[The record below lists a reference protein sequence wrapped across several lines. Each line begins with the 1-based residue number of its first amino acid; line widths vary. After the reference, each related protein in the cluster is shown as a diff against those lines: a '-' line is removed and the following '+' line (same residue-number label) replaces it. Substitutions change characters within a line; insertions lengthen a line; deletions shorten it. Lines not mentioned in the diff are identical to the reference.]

1 MAARVKKT
9 EGGTANRYMVPVVRS
24 TFRILEEISAAG
36 PLGLN
41 EITQRT
47 KIPKST
53 VFRVLATLQS
63 LGYVVR
69 DGSRDYCVSPS
80 IAGLAGD
87 RSQSDALRA
96 AALPWMVRLRN
107 ECGETVNLGQ
117 LQHDKVVYLEVV
129 PSEFA
134 LRLSER
140 PGATV
145 PVHASALGKAILAFS
160 PPELADSLI
169 GSQRL
174 AMFTRNT
181 VTDPAAMR
189 EELRRVRDR
198 GFAFDKGEISALATC
213 VGAPILGVDGRAI
226 AAMSI
231 SGPSSRFTPRRDSAI
246 VTSLLQA
253 VREIS
258 YALRPHARINHGDVA
273 AHAMAQQVDRLIQCQ
288 CVEQGVEIPEVVGK
302 PIAVGG
308 GGLGQAKASPVGRD
322 DEAWVLAC
330 LRKSVHNELERS
342 GRVHPAMQHDERRA
356 LGSDERGIAPEL
368 KVVIQ
373 AAHSDVLAAG
383 GVGRGVGGRRHA
395 LNCRARLRQLNFA

>member
-258 YALRPHARINHGDVA
+258 YALRPHAR
-273 AHAMAQQVDRLIQCQ
+273 
-288 CVEQGVEIPEVVGK
+288 
-302 PIAVGG
+302 
-308 GGLGQAKASPVGRD
+308 
-322 DEAWVLAC
+322 
-330 LRKSVHNELERS
+330 
-342 GRVHPAMQHDERRA
+342 
-356 LGSDERGIAPEL
+356 
-368 KVVIQ
+368 
-373 AAHSDVLAAG
+373 
-383 GVGRGVGGRRHA
+383 
-395 LNCRARLRQLNFA
+395 